1 MEQNVEELAKK
12 SLLNCN
18 ERELRIRCANAERSL
33 KQAYQIIQ
41 KLEKENADMKEK
53 LDMHRRIWEATRD
66 IDEEFE

>member
-12 SLLNCN
+12 SLLDCN
-18 ERELRIRCANAERSL
+18 ESELRIRCANTERSL